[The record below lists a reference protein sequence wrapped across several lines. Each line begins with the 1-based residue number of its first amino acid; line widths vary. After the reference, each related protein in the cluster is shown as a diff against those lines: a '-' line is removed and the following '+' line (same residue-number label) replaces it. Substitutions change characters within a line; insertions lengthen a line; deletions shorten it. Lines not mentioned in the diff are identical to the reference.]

1 MAQKP
6 SLSSDI
12 YGRYITLGLM
22 CGTYNNNDNNKLLN
36 EMQETILILHN
47 AVETFVSSFFH
58 TQVK

>member
-1 MAQKP
+1 
-6 SLSSDI
+6 
-12 YGRYITLGLM
+12 M

-58 TQVK
+58 KHNFDKNPYRNVEVREYN